1 MEARPVPRNIDAPNR
16 TPEYGIS
23 FVVTFY
29 GSMFLLHMPMVSLAL
44 AAFAVYLIYKYTLD
58 KPEGLMFR
66 AIYRYMQIGRF
77 RPTPAK
83 VKRFEVN

>member
-16 TPEYGIS
+16 MPEYAIS

-29 GSMFLLHMPMVSLAL
+29 STMFLLHMPSVSLIC
-44 AAFAVYLIYKYTLD
+44 AVGSVYVIYKYTLD

-77 RPTPAK
+77 RPTPAR
-83 VKRFEVN
+83 VKYFEVN